1 MPYTRKD
8 GGRASLEKR
17 TVGSV
22 GYISQPATNVA
33 VVQGQ
38 VVVAPTFSYK
48 RRLY

>member
-8 GGRASLEKR
+8 NGRASLEKR
-17 TVGSV
+17 TIGSV

-33 VVQGQ
+33 VVKGD
-38 VVVAPTFSYK
+38 VVVAPTFTYK